1 MADYVRLRLAAA
13 RVAVTMAFLALLAGI
28 AERAGQSA
36 APTVNAVPAASYLKL
51 NGLSSLVAQNFSKIE
66 NKLVKLDTTLLKYER
81 TVTKLQKADRAFLKV
96 NSANAQF
103 LKIDDANAQFLK
115 ISDAND
121 KWLKISDA
129 NAEFLKLDGT
139 AANSS
144 ELGGLPAG
152 SFFQGSGHV
161 VTGALPAVPSQ
172 GTQQL
177 LSLPDGT
184 ISVLIGLLRGQAT
197 QVTVHNSTQATL
209 SAVQDIAGT
218 DTAIMLAPGD
228 NQLSF
233 SVPTGSAGQLHLQIF
248 PSGQA
253 FPEVVTI
260 MVSLD
265 TVNGSQAA
273 IGQAFTGGI

>member
-103 LKIDDANAQFLK
+103 LKIDDANAQF
-115 ISDAND
+115 
-121 KWLKISDA
+121 LKISDA